1 MSSLCVLWRG
11 KRLHILRANCY
22 CGSNRWL
29 CVFGVTVS
37 WCPNSESFN
46 AQKIINY
53 VSLIWLLDPLPATGI
68 QPHMDL
74 PLGWRDVFHT
84 LSATT
89 SMALWPIPWCWYYD
103 SCIVIYGYIYIC
115 ACFHVFLQVRVPTN
129 HGFPY
134 VERSIWDD
142 FGVLRR
148 LLTTCSPGSLSSW
161 TMQASFA
168 SLTNSRPASVVEWKI
183 INGDSLTTLGQVIC
197 TSVVC
202 NTAVSP
208 ESIDRQIALAT
219 VDGGR
224 AYTWA
229 VEGMDIS
236 LPLCSQGSRG
246 EVAHHRFDDQFLLSL
261 DAKGEIQEGGF
272 WSSPYSTVLIYMG
285 MGQNPGTVPWTPSHS
300 WDLWMFIPLKMVSIG
315 IDPYPYFTMPSPPI
329 MTLRASHVGT
339 SSRPWASK
347 RMHVLNC
354 LSGLIR
360 RPQPAP
366 HEQSAQTLKVGEP
379 YCYHRNDFLLLF
391 DIYIYIT
398 YIFVHGDTWRLI

>member
-1 MSSLCVLWRG
+1 LNWQPTYTAGVFSLSCL
-11 KRLHILRANCY
+11 
-22 CGSNRWL
+22 
-29 CVFGVTVS
+29 VFACFGEENG
-37 WCPNSESFN
+37 C
-46 AQKIINY
+46 
-53 VSLIWLLDPLPATGI
+53 I

-74 PLGWRDVFHT
+74 PLALDEEMCVSHTECHNFHGPQGQSHGAGIMI
-84 LSATT
+84 LYSYI
-89 SMALWPIPWCWYYD
+89 L
-103 SCIVIYGYIYIC
+103 YG
-115 ACFHVFLQVRVPTN
+115 CFHVFLQVRVPPN

-183 INGDSLTTLGQVIC
+183 IHGDSLTTLGQVIC
-197 TSVVC
+197 MSVVS

-261 DAKGEIQEGGF
+261 DAAKGEIQEGGF
-272 WSSPYSTVLIYMG
+272 WTSPYSSVLIYMG
-285 MGQNPGTVPWTPSHS
+285 MGQNPGT
-300 WDLWMFIPLKMVSIG
+300 
-315 IDPYPYFTMPSPPI
+315 
-329 MTLRASHVGT
+329 
-339 SSRPWASK
+339 
-347 RMHVLNC
+347 
-354 LSGLIR
+354 
-360 RPQPAP
+360 
-366 HEQSAQTLKVGEP
+366 
-379 YCYHRNDFLLLF
+379 
-391 DIYIYIT
+391 
-398 YIFVHGDTWRLI
+398 